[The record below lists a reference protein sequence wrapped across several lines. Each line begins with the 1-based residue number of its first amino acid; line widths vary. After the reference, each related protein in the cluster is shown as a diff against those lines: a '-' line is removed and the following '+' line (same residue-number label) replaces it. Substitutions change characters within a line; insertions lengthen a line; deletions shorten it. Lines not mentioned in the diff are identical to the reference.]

1 MANLP
6 HRTQKL
12 EHDIYGGSKEGRSVY
27 VAANDTKQELLKHLD
42 FITRR
47 LDFSNLAPFTTT
59 NIASEVNISRNLAS
73 QYLNDIVHEGTIIKI
88 NSRPVLFMHKR
99 SVERHLQAPLD
110 RGEYASIDELMLSAG
125 IVRRKDFDGII
136 GCDLSLSTCIEQLK
150 SAICYPPHGLPVLL
164 IGELGTGKG
173 MLSRTM
179 FEYGI
184 SIGALPAN
192 SRYVAVDCSRY
203 GDDDARFRHDFLDAK
218 SLAGHLAEAAGGI
231 VYLAKFDQLP
241 RSSRDRVLEY
251 LCGGPTDDKLSGMQ
265 GIASTRIVLATSLP
279 LDDPVTRQII
289 HRVPIVAAVPA
300 LRNRTVEERTD
311 LVMHFLRL
319 EGRRVAADVAI
330 SRGALRALVEAN
342 FEDNVEGLRSCVT
355 NCCAGAYLNRQEEQL
370 VIRSYNLPAAVLGS
384 STVEEDDDKLVSGDK
399 RISSGSTSRTG
410 RHFQAVLD
418 AFRSYNE
425 GRAGFDEF
433 FSSASA
439 SIREYQDYLNFES
452 RAINPRLAAFE
463 QVLTPIFEEASTFYG
478 VEFSRKSCHALA
490 QSICT
495 QLWSDAGVSRW
506 RTENAREIKEM
517 LLTLMRHSHTATAIV
532 GQLTSEV
539 SNALGVTLDALSQTL
554 LFIDMKEAADA
565 TSIGRER
572 VGIIL
577 AHGYSTA
584 TSIADA
590 ANRIL
595 HRRVFEAIDMAYD
608 QRFSDVAGQ
617 LSRLLERF
625 AHASTVTVLVDM
637 GSLAEVDKVIHGI
650 SNGDLYVVNNV
661 STGLAIEIG
670 SALISNDDLE
680 GVLNRSAELLTPSY
694 RVIRGTCGRDVIV
707 FCSENGSD
715 AADRIRQL
723 VASSLPDTMDIRLVT
738 TDFPDL
744 VHKGDEAPVFGSY
757 RVRAIMGTMDPGVS
771 GVPFIGLEDILMNGS
786 SEALDRVL
794 VHALGPSGIAQFH
807 TDLLKNVTLRSVT
820 ESITILDTERLFS
833 EAEKALSR
841 LQDLLGEYIEQRKV
855 IGVYVHLCGL
865 IERLVTKNFIETHPH
880 GDSFAKEH
888 ADFVLWFRE
897 SFHDLAQRYRVDIPV
912 SEIAYV
918 YDFMFGNQT
927 PKVAADFLGMEGS
940 DLIDE

>member
-1 MANLP
+1 MAA
-6 HRTQKL
+6 
-12 EHDIYGGSKEGRSVY
+12 S
-27 VAANDTKQELLKHLD
+27 DTKQELLRHLD

-47 LDFSNLAPFTTT
+47 LDFSNLAPFTTAD
-59 NIASEVNISRNLAS
+59 IASEVSISRNLAS
-73 QYLNDIVHEGTIIKI
+73 QYLNDIVREGTGIKI

-99 SVERHLQAPLD
+99 GVERHLQVVLD
-110 RGEYASIDELMLSAG
+110 RKEYASIDELMLSVG

-150 SAICYPPHGLPVLL
+150 SALCYPPHGLPVLL
-164 IGELGTGKG
+164 IGEPGTGKG

-179 FEYGI
+179 FEYGVG
-184 SIGALPAN
+184 IGALPAK

-203 GDDDARFRHDFLDAK
+203 GDDDARFRHDVLDVK
-218 SLAGHLAEAAGGI
+218 SLAGHLINEVAGGI
-231 VYLAKFDQLP
+231 VYLAKFDQLSC
-241 RSSRDRVLEY
+241 SSRDRVLEG
-251 LCGGPTDDKLSGMQ
+251 LCGALADDKLPGMQ
-265 GIASTRIVLATSLP
+265 DIASTRIVLATSLP

-330 SRGALRALVEAN
+330 SRGALRTLVEAN
-342 FEDNVEGLRSCVT
+342 FEDNVEGLRACVT

-384 STVEEDDDKLVSGDK
+384 SAVEEDDDKLVSGDK
-399 RISSGSTSRTG
+399 RISSNSTSRAG

-425 GRAGFDEF
+425 GRASFDEF

-463 QVLTPIFEEASTFYG
+463 QVLAPIFEETSTFYG

-495 QLWSDAGVSRW
+495 QLWSDAGISRW
-506 RTENAREIKEM
+506 RSENVREIKEM
-517 LLTLMRHSHTATAIV
+517 LLALMRHSHTVTVIV
-532 GQLTSEV
+532 DQLTSEV

-554 LFIDMKEAADA
+554 LFIDVKDTADA
-565 TSIGRER
+565 TSVGRER

-608 QRFSDVAGQ
+608 QQFSDVAGQ

-637 GSLAEVDKVIHGI
+637 GSLAEVDKAIHGI

-680 GVLNRSAELLTPSY
+680 ETLNRSAKLLAPSY
-694 RVIRGTCGRDVIV
+694 RVIRGARGRDVIA

-723 VASSLPDTMDIRLVT
+723 VASSLPDTADIRLVT

-744 VHKGDEAPVFGSY
+744 VHKGDGAPIFGSY

-771 GVPFIGLEDILMNGS
+771 CVPFIGLEDILMNGS

-794 VHALGPSGIAQFH
+794 AHTLGPSGIAQFH

-833 EAEKALSR
+833 EAEKALSH
-841 LQDLLGEYIEQRKV
+841 LQDLLGKRIEQRKV
-855 IGVYVHLCGL
+855 IGIYVHLCGL
-865 IERLVTKNFIETHPH
+865 IERLVTKNFIETHPR
-880 GDSFAKEH
+880 GDSFVEEH
-888 ADFVLWFRE
+888 ADYVLWFRE

-918 YDFMFGNQT
+918 YDFMFGDQI
-927 PKVAADFLGMEGS
+927 PKEAADFLGMEGP